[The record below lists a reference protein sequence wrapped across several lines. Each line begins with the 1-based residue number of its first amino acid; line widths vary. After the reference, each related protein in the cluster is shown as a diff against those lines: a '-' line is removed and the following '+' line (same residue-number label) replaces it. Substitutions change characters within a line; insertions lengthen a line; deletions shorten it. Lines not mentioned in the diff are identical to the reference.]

1 LLGNFC
7 VISCMKRFS
16 IILLLFFTY
25 CAMPPTPSV
34 LEQRCPELFSTVAQ
48 FYKNRDW
55 ENVIKNYKEIIDLGC
70 HHNIYDEV
78 YIYYAIAYEYL
89 GQYNSSEMVL
99 LEGLSYLPNN
109 IDLRKRLAFA
119 YDKQG
124 KTVLLMDELDRL
136 AYLAP
141 EDVDIKIKL
150 AELYM
155 EQKMYCDEAAVLKDI
170 LKLQPNNEEAKRKLA
185 RASIL
190 CGRGPNIVINTETP
204 TNTIIDL
211 KTIAVIEFSAKGV
224 SVFEASALTD
234 ELEVQI
240 VSLSKSITVI
250 ERGKM
255 EEIVKEQGFQ
265 QSGCVTSECAVQVGE
280 LLGAD
285 NVVIGSI
292 IKLGSTYSVTAKI
305 VSIETGSIINTAT
318 IKHRGAID
326 YLLTNSMKEI
336 AINLLTK

>member
-1 LLGNFC
+1 
-7 VISCMKRFS
+7 MKKFS
-16 IILLLFFTY
+16 IILLLFITY
-25 CAMPPTPSV
+25 CAVPPAPSV
-34 LEQRCPELFSTVAQ
+34 LEQRCPGLFSTVAQ

-55 ENVIKNYKEIIDLGC
+55 ENVINNYKEIIDLGC
-70 HHNIYDEV
+70 HHNNYDEV
-78 YIYYAIAYEYL
+78 YLYYAIAYEYL
-89 GQYNSSEMVL
+89 GQYNSSELVY
-99 LEGLSYLPNN
+99 LEGLTYVPNN
-109 IDLRKRLAFA
+109 IDLRKRLVFS
-119 YDKQG
+119 YMKQG
-124 KTVLLMDELDRL
+124 KTSLQMDELDRL
-136 AYLAP
+136 AYLVP
-141 EDVDIKIKL
+141 EDVDIKIEL
-150 AELYM
+150 ARLYM

-170 LKLQPNNEEAKRKLA
+170 LKLQPNNEGAKRDLA
-185 RASIL
+185 RASNW
-190 CGRGPNIVINTETP
+190 CGRGPNIVINTEIP
-204 TNTIIDL
+204 TNTIIDI

-224 SVFEASALTD
+224 SSFEASALTD

-318 IKHRGAID
+318 IKHKGAID

-336 AINLLTK
+336 AINLLSK